1 MDLWFP
7 VLSMGYNLII
17 LILELN
23 LVWPVGTPPRKLLS
37 SFVCPKMTGLSNFP
51 CLGPE
56 TGISQSPGSFL
67 WRMVAPEY
75 SQQTDLGNVCVYIP
89 LAHS

>member
-7 VLSMGYNLII
+7 VLSMGYNLLII

-37 SFVCPKMTGLSNFP
+37 SFVCHKMTGLSNFP

-56 TGISQSPGSFL
+56 RGISQRVLDPF
-67 WRMVAPEY
+67 EH
-75 SQQTDLGNVCVYIP
+75 SQQTDLGNVRVHIP
-89 LAHS
+89 LVYS